1 MKTDLFSA
9 EKKENQPAPHLVKT
23 AGTLTTPL
31 VEKKRSKF
39 RLIYLAFG
47 LLVFLLFALS
57 AWVGYWAYDLS
68 TELVTTQQ
76 QLTALQGKYD
86 QLQADYTTL
95 TGEHENLNAD
105 LTQAKADFEK
115 MSAELAAAQT
125 NLTKSQEQNRELTA
139 KLKKAGK
146 LAEILYLWTTMD
158 GPSDVLA
165 VDRLITET
173 RHQTLMKEWDQ
184 LTSYPSEFSFTKFL
198 DTLILAAR
206 NSLK

>member
-9 EKKENQPAPHLVKT
+9 EKKENQPVPYLVKT

-105 LTQAKADFEK
+105 FTQAKADFEK